1 MGNKII
7 TTEQDRVDIKDKQNL
22 DIDPK
27 LFNYLRR
34 NVKFKKYYLGFDSGC
49 PVFSYVFDG
58 DMRLV
63 TSKKDV
69 LNRIFVNLD
78 DKWVTNET
86 ISRRTIRKF
95 INDFLD
101 DLK

>member
-7 TTEQDRVDIKDKQNL
+7 ISEQDRVDIKDKQNL
-22 DIDPK
+22 DIDPN

-34 NVKFKKYYLGFDSGC
+34 NVKFKSNLIPTIEKPFI
-49 PVFSYVFDG
+49 SYVFDG
-58 DMRLV
+58 EMRLV

-78 DKWVTNET
+78 DKWVQDEPKA
-86 ISRRTIRKF
+86 RRTIRKF
-95 INDFLD
+95 INDSLD
-101 DLK
+101 ALK

>member
-7 TTEQDRVDIKDKQNL
+7 ISEQDRVDIKDKQNL
-22 DIDPK
+22 DIDPN

-34 NVKFKKYYLGFDSGC
+34 NVKFKSNLIPTIEKPFISYIFD
-49 PVFSYVFDG
+49 DE
-58 DMRLV
+58 MRLV

-78 DKWVTNET
+78 DKWVQDEPKA
-86 ISRRTIRKF
+86 RRTIRKF
-95 INDFLD
+95 INDSLD
-101 DLK
+101 ALK

>member
-7 TTEQDRVDIKDKQNL
+7 ISEQDRVDIKDKQNL
-22 DIDPK
+22 DIDPN

-34 NVKFKKYYLGFDSGC
+34 NVKFKSNLIPTIDKPFI
-49 PVFSYVFDG
+49 SYVFDG
-58 DMRLV
+58 EMRLV

-78 DKWVTNET
+78 DKWVQDEPKA
-86 ISRRTIRKF
+86 RRTIRKF
-95 INDFLD
+95 INDSLD
-101 DLK
+101 ALK

>member
-7 TTEQDRVDIKDKQNL
+7 ISEQDRVDIKYKQNL
-22 DIDPK
+22 DIDPN

-34 NVKFKKYYLGFDSGC
+34 NVKFKFNLIPTIEKPFI
-49 PVFSYVFDG
+49 SYIFDG
-58 DMRLV
+58 EMKLV

-78 DKWVTNET
+78 DKWVQDEPKA
-86 ISRRTIRKF
+86 RRTIRKF
-95 INDFLD
+95 INDSLD
-101 DLK
+101 GLK

>member
-7 TTEQDRVDIKDKQNL
+7 ITEEERVNIKDKQNL
-22 DIDPK
+22 DIDPN

-34 NVKFKKYYLGFDSGC
+34 NVKFKTNLIPTIEKPFIT
-49 PVFSYVFDG
+49 YVFD
-58 DMRLV
+58 DEMRLV

-78 DKWVTNET
+78 DKWTTDEGKA
-86 ISRRTIRKF
+86 RRTIRKY
-95 INDFLD
+95 INDSLD
-101 DLK
+101 ALK

>member
-7 TTEQDRVDIKDKQNL
+7 ISEQDRVDIKDKQNL
-22 DIDPK
+22 DIDPN

-34 NVKFKKYYLGFDSGC
+34 NVKFKSNLIPTIEKPFI
-49 PVFSYVFDG
+49 SYIFDG
-58 DMRLV
+58 EMRLV

-78 DKWVTNET
+78 DKWVQDEPKA
-86 ISRRTIRKF
+86 RRTIRKF
-95 INDFLD
+95 INDSLD
-101 DLK
+101 GLK

>member
-7 TTEQDRVDIKDKQNL
+7 ISEQDRVDIKDKQNL
-22 DIDPK
+22 DIDPN

-34 NVKFKKYYLGFDSGC
+34 NVKFKTNLIPTIEKPFI
-49 PVFSYVFDG
+49 SYVFD
-58 DMRLV
+58 DEMRLV

-78 DKWVTNET
+78 DKWVQDEPKA
-86 ISRRTIRKF
+86 RRTIRKY
-95 INDFLD
+95 INDSLD
-101 DLK
+101 ALK